1 MLQPNYP
8 NIIFLQSTLINI
20 VVVFLIF
27 VSIFAWKED
36 RRLNNLVVPIV
47 LNQAPN
53 SRPVGSP
60 QEIPTVQLEMER
72 REAGGSNL
80 KPQSKSYHVTRRSG
94 DPYTFHKVVEPE
106 NGNDD
111 DVVLCQS
118 FLSNID
124 IITSVKN
131 TLNINGISIL
141 YLIEFLPYNM
151 LQFIIYIFQLDCQ
164 DYLIFTNILRSI
176 KLVSLPLYLYFIY
189 RMFNKK

>member
-36 RRLNNLVVPIV
+36 RRLNSLVVPIV

-80 KPQSKSYHVTRRSG
+80 KPQSKSYHVTRRSE

-111 DVVLCQS
+111 NVDNVSLFS
-118 FLSNID
+118 LTLISLLR
-124 IITSVKN
+124 
-131 TLNINGISIL
+131 LNILSISM
-141 YLIEFLPYNM
+141 E
-151 LQFIIYIFQLDCQ
+151 
-164 DYLIFTNILRSI
+164 
-176 KLVSLPLYLYFIY
+176 Y
-189 RMFNKK
+189 RYCI